1 MNQAIPLNSP
11 SHAMWV
17 RLFFGL
23 TIGLGAGL
31 LFWQQ
36 LMLGRMMLPKFGG
49 VPAVWLVSLAVFQTI
64 LLLGYALAHGV
75 RQWGRGATFFLLAAF
90 AISAALQQ
98 IFLPQLM
105 APDVVTPWAVIAAL
119 CSLALFS
126 LFLFSMISPLLQG
139 IYARLPQPDAKDP
152 YFLYS
157 ASNLGSFAGLLLFP
171 LLIEPFGG
179 LALSHQLWMGV
190 AVVFLICLFVSLS
203 MAGGEKKAEERSAP
217 TEARKRWPLW
227 LFLSFLPS
235 ALSFGAT
242 AHLIND
248 IAPVPLMS
256 MVPLALYLLTFVAA
270 FGKSSR
276 WQEILIGIQPFLVA
290 FYMYRLVASGI
301 HPKQV
306 YDLLLVLGVF
316 FTSALKCHRAL
327 ADSRPPTADLT
338 FFYLIVALGGALGAI
353 INLTI
358 IPFVFPL
365 PLEFSL
371 FVLVSLLLDW
381 KQDWK
386 NFFKGEW
393 GRLRILVL
401 GAGAVSLGIIF
412 FQERS
417 VSQLVPAILA
427 IAFACLSIMPT
438 LLAGFSVLAIIIS
451 VSMLPPMM
459 ALERD
464 FYGVKRVAGRTVAE
478 DNHKYRAL
486 FHGTTLH
493 GMQQITPQMS
503 LEPLLYYGKG
513 SGLDDVMNQLKPKKV
528 GVVGLGV
535 GAIAC
540 MPGKEAKTT
549 FFEIDPSVVRLAK
562 QQFSFLVSCPPEN
575 IVLGDARLTLAKD
588 TGKYDLLIIDAFSS
602 DSIPVH
608 LLTKEA
614 FEIYKARL
622 SENGV
627 LLLHLSNRYL
637 DLRPVAQAAAQE
649 LHWSIAHKIWKPE
662 GKTGRVTASEYAVL
676 TSHGAFI
683 DKLYAHDKTWTRF
696 EGDTPVLWTDDKM
709 AAGDKEWTRFESVEP
724 ILWTDDK
731 LSIVPLIRLL
741 REDNYAEKK

>member
-1 MNQAIPLNSP
+1 MNLTSPLNNP

-90 AISAALQQ
+90 AVAAALQQ
-98 IFLPQLM
+98 VFMPQLI
-105 APDVVTPWAVIAAL
+105 APDVVTPQAVIVAL

-171 LLIEPFGG
+171 LLIEPYGG

-190 AVVFLICLFVSLS
+190 AALFLVCLFVSLS
-203 MAGGEKKAEERSAP
+203 MTSGEKKAELNTP

-242 AHLIND
+242 SHLIND
-248 IAPVPLMS
+248 ISPVPLMS

-276 WQEILIGIQPFLVA
+276 WQEIVMGMQPFLAAFYMFRLMSSGIQP
-290 FYMYRLVASGI
+290 
-301 HPKQV
+301 KQEW
-306 YDLLLVLGVF
+306 DLLLVLGVF
-316 FTSALKCHRAL
+316 FASALRCHRAL
-327 ADSRPPTADLT
+327 ADTRPPAADLT

-353 INLTI
+353 VNLTI
-358 IPFVFPL
+358 IPFILPL
-365 PLEFSL
+365 PLEFAL
-371 FVLVSLLLDW
+371 FTVVVLLLDW

-401 GAGAVSLGIIF
+401 GAGAVSLAIVFLQDRGPTQI
-412 FQERS
+412 
-417 VSQLVPAILA
+417 LVAGLA
-427 IAFACLSIMPT
+427 IAFACLSILPV
-438 LLAGFSVLAIIIS
+438 LLAFFSVLAIIAS
-451 VSMLPPMM
+451 VFMLPPMS

-464 FYGVKRVAGRTVAE
+464 FYGVKRVTVRE
-478 DNHKYRAL
+478 VKGDDRKYRAL

-493 GMQQITPQMS
+493 GMQQVAPELS
-503 LEPLLYYGKG
+503 LEPLLYYSKG
-513 SGLDDVMNQLKPKKV
+513 SGLNDVIQTLRPKKV
-528 GVVGLGV
+528 AVVGLGI

-549 FFEIDPSVVRLAK
+549 FFEIDPGVLKMAR
-562 QQFSFLVSCPPEN
+562 QNFSFLISCPPEDV
-575 IVLGDARLTLAKD
+575 VLGDARLTLAKD
-588 TGKYDLLIIDAFSS
+588 KEKYDLLIIDAFSS

-608 LLTKEA
+608 LLTQEA

-622 SENGV
+622 NENGV
-627 LLLHLSNRYL
+627 LLLHISNRYL
-637 DLRPVAQAAAQE
+637 ELRPVVLAAAQSFG
-649 LHWSIAHKIWKPE
+649 WPAAFKVWKPE
-662 GKTGRVTASEYAVL
+662 GKVGRFTASSYAVM
-676 TSHGAFI
+676 TPNAAFI
-683 DKLYAHDKTWTRF
+683 NKLAVQDKLWNRF
-696 EGDTPVLWTDDKM
+696 EGVQPT
-709 AAGDKEWTRFESVEP
+709 
-724 ILWTDDK
+724 LWTDDK
-731 LSIVPLIRLL
+731 LSIVPLIKLL
-741 REDNYAEKK
+741 REDNYAEEN